1 MCSGRAPPSD
11 GRPAGIGV
19 YPSRVAGYRALVP
32 GPPSAPSRRSALI
45 TGCAGLVGLAASGTA
60 VTACGRGGGAPA
72 PSDPPAPAPDPD
84 AGVRESAR
92 RAEEALLALHAA
104 TVARHPDLGAELAPA
119 TGHHRRHLDALTP
132 ATGRRATAATD
143 PGRTAPTP
151 TPATTTT
158 TPAPAVPDDPG
169 AALAAVRDAES
180 DAAAERLLDCVAS
193 TDAGLAAVL
202 ASVGAAEAAH
212 AALLAGRA

>member
-1 MCSGRAPPSD
+1 
-11 GRPAGIGV
+11 
-19 YPSRVAGYRALVP
+19 VP

-104 TVARHPDLGAELAPA
+104 TVARHPDLVAALAPA

-151 TPATTTT
+151 TTT
-158 TPAPAVPDDPG
+158 TPAPAVPDDPD

-180 DAAAERLLDCVAS
+180 HAAAERLLDCVAS

>member
-1 MCSGRAPPSD
+1 M
-11 GRPAGIGV
+11 
-19 YPSRVAGYRALVP
+19 
-32 GPPSAPSRRSALI
+32 
-45 TGCAGLVGLAASGTA
+45 
-60 VTACGRGGGAPA
+60 
-72 PSDPPAPAPDPD
+72 
-84 AGVRESAR
+84 RESAR

>member
-1 MCSGRAPPSD
+1 
-11 GRPAGIGV
+11 
-19 YPSRVAGYRALVP
+19 
-32 GPPSAPSRRSALI
+32 
-45 TGCAGLVGLAASGTA
+45 
-60 VTACGRGGGAPA
+60 
-72 PSDPPAPAPDPD
+72 
-84 AGVRESAR
+84 VRESAR

-104 TVARHPDLGAELAPA
+104 TVARHPDLVAALAPA

-151 TPATTTT
+151 TTT
-158 TPAPAVPDDPG
+158 TPAPAVPDDPD

-180 DAAAERLLDCVAS
+180 HAAAERLLDCVAS